1 MNKDKLKLRHLM
13 KSMSWRFVGTL
24 DTLLLSWLIS
34 GSFSFGLQIS
44 AIDFIV
50 KIILYYYHEV
60 FWSKFTLIKIE
71 LKHLYKTISWRFI
84 GTLSTLIIAWIVTG
98 NPLTGFKIS
107 VVEFFT
113 KMLLYYIHEKVWF
126 KIKYG
131 LK

>member
-1 MNKDKLKLRHLM
+1 M
-13 KSMSWRFVGTL
+13 KSISWRFVGTL

-44 AIDFIV
+44 AIDFIA

-60 FWSKFTLIKIE
+60 FWSKFTSFKIG

-98 NPLTGFKIS
+98 NPLIGFKIS

>member
-1 MNKDKLKLRHLM
+1 MDKLKLRYVI

-24 DTLLLSWLIS
+24 DTLLLSWFIS
-34 GSFSFGLQIS
+34 GSLSFGLQIS
-44 AIDFIV
+44 GIDFIA

-60 FWSKFTLIKIE
+60 IWSKFTIIKIE

-113 KMLLYYIHEKVWF
+113 KMLLYYLHEKVWF
-126 KIKYG
+126 KIKFG

>member
-1 MNKDKLKLRHLM
+1 MDKLKLRYVI

-24 DTLLLSWLIS
+24 DTLLLSWFIS
-34 GSFSFGLQIS
+34 GSLSFGLQIS
-44 AIDFIV
+44 GIDFIA

-60 FWSKFTLIKIE
+60 IWSKFTIIKIE

-113 KMLLYYIHEKVWF
+113 KMLLYYLHEKVWF